1 MSIDFRFAR
10 TDEYDDCSRFL
21 HEHWAE
27 NHIYCRS
34 KPLFDWTFQRPGY
47 STEGEYT
54 MAVGEENGE
63 LVGILGG
70 IPFTFNV
77 FGESTPGIWL
87 ANYVIRPDYR
97 RGATALRLLSPRR
110 ARTP

>member
-1 MSIDFRFAR
+1 YT
-10 TDEYDDCSRFL
+10 TD
-21 HEHWAE
+21 
-27 NHIYCRS
+27 
-34 KPLFDWTFQRPGY
+34 
-47 STEGEYT
+47 GEYT

-77 FGESTPGIWL
+77 FGASAPGIWM

-97 RGATALRLLSPRR
+97 RGPTALRLLSMLRGDPYAATVAFGINPATGKIYQVLRGKVLPRIPR
-110 ARTP
+110 HFAVLPGCED